1 MKNGVQFTEINYGK
15 GAAII
20 MKTKVFIDGSEGTTG
35 LRINE
40 RFEKRDDIELL
51 RISPELR
58 KDPAERKRLIHE
70 SDITFLCLPDE
81 AARESVTLAE
91 NENTVIIDTSTAHR
105 TEEGWAYGFPE
116 LSDRHKPPLS
126 RESGLRFRGAMP
138 PGLSRWYIRWSREG
152 FFRRITR

>member
-70 SDITFLCLPDE
+70 SDITFYVC
-81 AARESVTLAE
+81 RMRRQE
-91 NENTVIIDTSTAHR
+91 N
-105 TEEGWAYGFPE
+105 
-116 LSDRHKPPLS
+116 LSHWRK
-126 RESGLRFRGAMP
+126 MK
-138 PGLSRWYIRWSREG
+138 IR
-152 FFRRITR
+152 